1 MDFAGFIQEVLQSDI
16 PVSFK
21 RFGRL
26 LDAEWIEASLQETGT
41 ATVRR
46 RKLPAQLVVWTV
58 IGMALFRDRAI
69 QEVVSH
75 LGLVLPS
82 QKKGEKNGGRGAYN
96 TAPHL
101 DLRSIST

>member
-82 QKKGEKNGGRGAYN
+82 QKKGAGKGKK
-96 TAPHL
+96 
-101 DLRSIST
+101 